1 MLISR
6 VILIITT
13 MAIMIAL
20 LHAGL
25 APIAAGI
32 ITVAAVLGGYI
43 AFCYIRNRARI
54 ALLNERCDPQAF
66 LDRTEKQ
73 RAITGKNP
81 RIGAMLD
88 IDRAAGLLC
97 LGDIDAAEDEL
108 AAIPD
113 KYLSAKS
120 GTLLAY
126 TLNRLTCLY
135 ERGNIEEAEGIFE
148 REMPLLS
155 PIGRSMTL
163 AVRLTM
169 AERLYH
175 LGRLD
180 ECREALAALLGH
192 KRITR
197 RMRCEIF
204 YLQALIEEAQGNVQ
218 KARTLYQSA
227 ARLGNKLHCARLA
240 GEKASAMQ

>member
-6 VILIITT
+6 GLLIIIT
-13 MAIMIAL
+13 MVVMIAL
-20 LHAGL
+20 LHTSL
-25 APIAAGI
+25 APIAAGV
-32 ITVAAVLGGYI
+32 ITLVVILAGYI
-43 AFCYIRNRARI
+43 AFGYISSRARA

-73 RAITGKNP
+73 RTITGKNP

-88 IDRAAGLLC
+88 IDRAAGLIC
-97 LGDIDAAEDEL
+97 LGDIDAAEEVL
-108 AAIPD
+108 ASIPA
-113 KYLSAKS
+113 KYLSPAN
-120 GTLLAY
+120 GLQLTY
-126 TLNRLTCLY
+126 TLNRLACLY
-135 ERGNIEEAEGIFE
+135 ERGKGEEAESVFE

-155 PIGRSMTL
+155 PIGQPMTL

-180 ECREALAALLGH
+180 ECREALAALLDN
-192 KRITR
+192 KKITR
-197 RMRCEIF
+197 RMRCEIL
-204 YLQALIEEAQGNVQ
+204 YRQALIEEAQGKAQ
-218 KARTLYQSA
+218 KARTLYQSV

-240 GEKASAMQ
+240 EEKANAG